1 MSFPPLNMGAK
12 PKILSGEDVIAI
24 LERYGFA
31 VHSQKGAHIKMRR
44 QSAGLTE
51 TLVIPLHDTLAKG
64 TVIGIFNQAS
74 KYITVAELRP
84 HFYNS

>member
-1 MSFPPLNMGAK
+1 MGVK
-12 PKILSGEDVIAI
+12 PEALSGEDVVAI
-24 LERYGFA
+24 LERYGFV

-64 TVIGIFNQAS
+64 TVKGIFNQAS
-74 KYITVAELRP
+74 HYIPSAELHP
-84 HFYNS
+84 QFYNS